1 MCCVCCSCSR
11 WCSERARSGLSATT
25 TTTRRRL
32 TRTRTRTR
40 TRGEGEKQFWRKKKN
55 TTKVIVTATHHQSAP
70 VAGDDDDSQEEQ
82 QILCV
87 KSSFENDIARLKPP
101 SFGRSSSLSSSSFHS
116 SVFTTTK
123 KTRTKKNE
131 IVQMSSSGKKTKDV
145 MSYAYDESRVFD
157 ATTILFSLI
166 GFDIFFLVGLTVWVN
181 GLKRRYENAIWK
193 IKRLES
199 EKRDLAVA
207 FNLEKADLVD
217 PLNTNAMNNNRG
229 RRMANATAATVPPS
243 LGGGGGQSGP
253 ASANDVLLQG
263 LKAER
268 DALKQALKS
277 VQGELQRYAKENAT
291 LENELERALFE
302 VEKLTPID

>member
-1 MCCVCCSCSR
+1 MCGCCSCC
-11 WCSERARSGLSATT
+11 CSGRALSGLSATT
-25 TTTRRRL
+25 TRRT

-40 TRGEGEKQFWRKKKN
+40 TSEGKKQFWRKKN
-55 TTKVIVTATHHQSAP
+55 NTKVILTAMHQSAP
-70 VAGDDDDSQEEQ
+70 VAGDDDSQEQ
-82 QILCV
+82 QIRV
-87 KSSFENDIARLKPP
+87 NSSFDNDIARLKPP
-101 SFGRSSSLSSSSFHS
+101 SFGSSSLSSSTFNS
-116 SVFTTTK
+116 SFTTSK

-131 IVQMSSSGKKTKDV
+131 IVQISSSGKKTKDV
-145 MSYAYDESRVFD
+145 MSYYDESHVFD

>member
-1 MCCVCCSCSR
+1 MCVCCSCSC
-11 WCSERARSGLSATT
+11 WCSGRALSGLSATT
-25 TTTRRRL
+25 TTRSF
-32 TRTRTRTR
+32 TRTRTRSR
-40 TRGEGEKQFWRKKKN
+40 TREGKKQFWRKKKN
-55 TTKVIVTATHHQSAP
+55 TKVILTAMHQSAP
-70 VAGDDDDSQEEQ
+70 VAGDDDSQEQ
-82 QILCV
+82 QIHV
-87 KSSFENDIARLKPP
+87 NSSFDNDIARLKPP
-101 SFGRSSSLSSSSFHS
+101 SFGSSSLSSSSFNS
-116 SVFTTTK
+116 SFTTTK

-131 IVQMSSSGKKTKDV
+131 IVQISSSGKKTKDV
-145 MSYAYDESRVFD
+145 MSYAYDEAHVFD

>member
-1 MCCVCCSCSR
+1 MCCSCSR
-11 WCSERARSGLSATT
+11 WCSERALSGLSATT

-55 TTKVIVTATHHQSAP
+55 TTKVIVTATHRQSAP
-70 VAGDDDDSQEEQ
+70 VAGEDDDSQEQ
-82 QILCV
+82 QI
-87 KSSFENDIARLKPP
+87 DIARLKPP
-101 SFGRSSSLSSSSFHS
+101 SFGRSSSLSSSSFNS

>member
-11 WCSERARSGLSATT
+11 WCSERARSGLAATT

-55 TTKVIVTATHHQSAP
+55 TKVILTAMHQSAP
-70 VAGDDDDSQEEQ
+70 VAGDDDSQEQ

-101 SFGRSSSLSSSSFHS
+101 SFGGSSSLSSSSFNS

>member
-1 MCCVCCSCSR
+1 MCVCCRCSR
-11 WCSERARSGLSATT
+11 WCSGRALSGLSATT
-25 TTTRRRL
+25 TRRSF
-32 TRTRTRTR
+32 TRTRTRSR
-40 TRGEGEKQFWRKKKN
+40 TREGKKQFWRKKKN
-55 TTKVIVTATHHQSAP
+55 TKVILTAMHQSAP
-70 VAGDDDDSQEEQ
+70 VAGDDDSQEQ
-82 QILCV
+82 QIRV
-87 KSSFENDIARLKPP
+87 NSSFDNDIARLKPP
-101 SFGRSSSLSSSSFHS
+101 SFGSSSLSSSSFNS
-116 SVFTTTK
+116 SFTTTK

-131 IVQMSSSGKKTKDV
+131 IVQISSSGKKTKEP
-145 MSYAYDESRVFD
+145 MSYAYDEAHVFD

>member
-1 MCCVCCSCSR
+1 M
-11 WCSERARSGLSATT
+11 
-25 TTTRRRL
+25 
-32 TRTRTRTR
+32 
-40 TRGEGEKQFWRKKKN
+40 
-55 TTKVIVTATHHQSAP
+55 HQSAP
-70 VAGDDDDSQEEQ
+70 VAGDDDSQEQ
-82 QILCV
+82 QIRV
-87 KSSFENDIARLKPP
+87 NSSFDNDIARLKPP
-101 SFGRSSSLSSSSFHS
+101 SFGSSSSLSSSSFNS

>member
-1 MCCVCCSCSR
+1 MCVCCCCSCC
-11 WCSERARSGLSATT
+11 WCSGRALSGLSATT
-25 TTTRRRL
+25 TRRSF
-32 TRTRTRTR
+32 TRTRTRSR
-40 TRGEGEKQFWRKKKN
+40 TREGKKQFWRKKKN
-55 TTKVIVTATHHQSAP
+55 TKVILTAMHQSAP
-70 VAGDDDDSQEEQ
+70 VAGDDDSQEQ
-82 QILCV
+82 QIRV
-87 KSSFENDIARLKPP
+87 NSSFDNDIARLKPP
-101 SFGRSSSLSSSSFHS
+101 SFGSSSLSSSSFNS
-116 SVFTTTK
+116 SFTTTK

-131 IVQMSSSGKKTKDV
+131 IVQISSSGKKTKDV
-145 MSYAYDESRVFD
+145 MSYAYDEAHVFD

-253 ASANDVLLQG
+253 ASANDLLLQG

>member
-1 MCCVCCSCSR
+1 MCGCCSCC
-11 WCSERARSGLSATT
+11 CSGRALSGLSATT
-25 TTTRRRL
+25 TRR
-32 TRTRTRTR
+32 RTRTRTR
-40 TRGEGEKQFWRKKKN
+40 SRTSEWKKQFWRKKKN
-55 TTKVIVTATHHQSAP
+55 TKVILTATHQSAP
-70 VAGDDDDSQEEQ
+70 VAGDDDSQEQ
-82 QILCV
+82 QIRV
-87 KSSFENDIARLKPP
+87 NSSFDNDIARLKPP
-101 SFGRSSSLSSSSFHS
+101 SFGSSSLSSSSFNS
-116 SVFTTTK
+116 SFTTK
-123 KTRTKKNE
+123 KKKNE
-131 IVQMSSSGKKTKDV
+131 IIQLSISSSGKKTKDV
-145 MSYAYDESRVFD
+145 MSYYDESHVFD

-217 PLNTNAMNNNRG
+217 PLNTNAMNMNNS
-229 RRMANATAATVPPS
+229 RRRIAPLQTPPTVPPS

-277 VQGELQRYAKENAT
+277 VQGEMQRYAKENAT

>member
-1 MCCVCCSCSR
+1 MCGCCSCC
-11 WCSERARSGLSATT
+11 CSGRALSGLSATT
-25 TTTRRRL
+25 TRR
-32 TRTRTRTR
+32 RTRTRSRSRSR
-40 TRGEGEKQFWRKKKN
+40 TSEWKKQFWRKKKN
-55 TTKVIVTATHHQSAP
+55 TKVILTATHQSAP
-70 VAGDDDDSQEEQ
+70 VAGDDDSQEQ
-82 QILCV
+82 QIHV
-87 KSSFENDIARLKPP
+87 NSSFDNDIARLKPP
-101 SFGRSSSLSSSSFHS
+101 SFGSSSLSSSSFNS
-116 SVFTTTK
+116 SFTTK
-123 KTRTKKNE
+123 KKKNE
-131 IVQMSSSGKKTKDV
+131 IIQLSISSSGKKTKDV
-145 MSYAYDESRVFD
+145 MSYYDESHVFD

-217 PLNTNAMNNNRG
+217 PLNTNAMNMNNS
-229 RRMANATAATVPPS
+229 RRRIAPLQTPPTVPPS

-277 VQGELQRYAKENAT
+277 VQGEMQRYAKENAT

>member
-1 MCCVCCSCSR
+1 MCVCCCSCC
-11 WCSERARSGLSATT
+11 CSGRALSGLSATT
-25 TTTRRRL
+25 TTSF
-32 TRTRTRTR
+32 TRTRTRSR
-40 TRGEGEKQFWRKKKN
+40 TSEGKKRFWRKKKN
-55 TTKVIVTATHHQSAP
+55 TKVRITAMHQSAP
-70 VAGDDDDSQEEQ
+70 VAGDDDSQEQ
-82 QILCV
+82 QIRV
-87 KSSFENDIARLKPP
+87 NSSFDNDIARLKPP
-101 SFGRSSSLSSSSFHS
+101 SFGSSSSSLSSSSFNS
-116 SVFTTTK
+116 SFTTTK

-131 IVQMSSSGKKTKDV
+131 IVQISSSGKKTKDV
-145 MSYAYDESRVFD
+145 MSYAYDEAHVFD

>member
-1 MCCVCCSCSR
+1 MCVCCCCSCC
-11 WCSERARSGLSATT
+11 WCSGRALSGLSATT
-25 TTTRRRL
+25 TRRSF
-32 TRTRTRTR
+32 TRTRTRSR
-40 TRGEGEKQFWRKKKN
+40 TREGKKQFWRKKKN
-55 TTKVIVTATHHQSAP
+55 TKVILTATHQSAP
-70 VAGDDDDSQEEQ
+70 VAGDDDSQEQ
-82 QILCV
+82 QIRRV
-87 KSSFENDIARLKPP
+87 NSSFDNDIARLKPP
-101 SFGRSSSLSSSSFHS
+101 SFGSSSLSSSSFNS
-116 SVFTTTK
+116 SFTTTK

-131 IVQMSSSGKKTKDV
+131 IVQISSSGKKTKDV
-145 MSYAYDESRVFD
+145 MSYAYDEAHVFD

-253 ASANDVLLQG
+253 ASANDLLLQG

>member
-1 MCCVCCSCSR
+1 MCVCCCCSCC
-11 WCSERARSGLSATT
+11 WCSGRALSGLSATT
-25 TTTRRRL
+25 TRRSF
-32 TRTRTRTR
+32 TRTRTRSR
-40 TRGEGEKQFWRKKKN
+40 TREGKKQFWRKKKN
-55 TTKVIVTATHHQSAP
+55 TKVILTTMHQSAP
-70 VAGDDDDSQEEQ
+70 VAGDDDSQEQ
-82 QILCV
+82 QIRV
-87 KSSFENDIARLKPP
+87 NSSFDNDIARLKPP
-101 SFGRSSSLSSSSFHS
+101 SFGSSSLSSSSFNS
-116 SVFTTTK
+116 SFTTTK

-131 IVQMSSSGKKTKDV
+131 IVQISSSGKKTKDV
-145 MSYAYDESRVFD
+145 MSYAYDEAHVFD

>member
-1 MCCVCCSCSR
+1 
-11 WCSERARSGLSATT
+11 
-25 TTTRRRL
+25 
-32 TRTRTRTR
+32 
-40 TRGEGEKQFWRKKKN
+40 
-55 TTKVIVTATHHQSAP
+55 
-70 VAGDDDDSQEEQ
+70 
-82 QILCV
+82 
-87 KSSFENDIARLKPP
+87 
-101 SFGRSSSLSSSSFHS
+101 
-116 SVFTTTK
+116 
-123 KTRTKKNE
+123 
-131 IVQMSSSGKKTKDV
+131 MSSSGKKTKDV

>member
-1 MCCVCCSCSR
+1 MCGCCSCC
-11 WCSERARSGLSATT
+11 CSGRALSGLSATT
-25 TTTRRRL
+25 TRRT

-40 TRGEGEKQFWRKKKN
+40 TSEGKKQFWRKKN
-55 TTKVIVTATHHQSAP
+55 NTKVILTAMHQSAP
-70 VAGDDDDSQEEQ
+70 VAGDDDSQEQ
-82 QILCV
+82 QIRV
-87 KSSFENDIARLKPP
+87 NSSFDNDIARLKPP
-101 SFGRSSSLSSSSFHS
+101 SFGSSSLSSSTFNS
-116 SVFTTTK
+116 SFTTSK

-131 IVQMSSSGKKTKDV
+131 IVQISSSGKKTKDV
-145 MSYAYDESRVFD
+145 MSYYDESHVFD

-217 PLNTNAMNNNRG
+217 PLNTNTMNNNRG

-277 VQGELQRYAKENAT
+277 VQGELQRYAKENET

>member
-1 MCCVCCSCSR
+1 MCVCCCSCC
-11 WCSERARSGLSATT
+11 CSGRALSGLSATT
-25 TTTRRRL
+25 TTSF
-32 TRTRTRTR
+32 TRTRTRSR
-40 TRGEGEKQFWRKKKN
+40 TSEGKKRFWRKKKN
-55 TTKVIVTATHHQSAP
+55 TKVRITAMHQSAP
-70 VAGDDDDSQEEQ
+70 VAGDDDSQEQ
-82 QILCV
+82 QIRV
-87 KSSFENDIARLKPP
+87 NSSFDNDIARLKPP
-101 SFGRSSSLSSSSFHS
+101 SFGSSSSSLSSSSFNS
-116 SVFTTTK
+116 SFTTTK

-131 IVQMSSSGKKTKDV
+131 IVQISSSGKKTKDV
-145 MSYAYDESRVFD
+145 MSYAYDEAHVFD

-166 GFDIFFLVGLTVWVN
+166 GFDIFFLVGLSVWVN

>member
-1 MCCVCCSCSR
+1 MCVVHVLVGVRKERAPACPRRRRRRGGVSR
-11 WCSERARSGLSATT
+11 GRERGRERAR
-25 TTTRRRL
+25 R
-32 TRTRTRTR
+32 
-40 TRGEGEKQFWRKKKN
+40 EKQFWRKKKN

-101 SFGRSSSLSSSSFHS
+101 SFGRSSSLSSSSFNS

>member
-1 MCCVCCSCSR
+1 MCVCCCCSCC
-11 WCSERARSGLSATT
+11 WCSGRALSGLSATT
-25 TTTRRRL
+25 TRRSF
-32 TRTRTRTR
+32 TRTRTRSR
-40 TRGEGEKQFWRKKKN
+40 TREGKKQFWRKKKN
-55 TTKVIVTATHHQSAP
+55 TKVILTAMHQSAP
-70 VAGDDDDSQEEQ
+70 VAGDDDSQEQ
-82 QILCV
+82 QIRV
-87 KSSFENDIARLKPP
+87 NSSFDNDIARLKPP
-101 SFGRSSSLSSSSFHS
+101 SFGSSSLSSSSFNS
-116 SVFTTTK
+116 SFTTTK

-131 IVQMSSSGKKTKDV
+131 IVQISSSGKKTKDV
-145 MSYAYDESRVFD
+145 MSYAYDEAHVFD

>member
-1 MCCVCCSCSR
+1 M
-11 WCSERARSGLSATT
+11 
-25 TTTRRRL
+25 
-32 TRTRTRTR
+32 
-40 TRGEGEKQFWRKKKN
+40 
-55 TTKVIVTATHHQSAP
+55 HQSAP
-70 VAGDDDDSQEEQ
+70 VAGDDDSQEQ
-82 QILCV
+82 QIRV
-87 KSSFENDIARLKPP
+87 NSSFDNDIARLKPP
-101 SFGRSSSLSSSSFHS
+101 SFGSSSLSSSSFNS

>member
-1 MCCVCCSCSR
+1 MCGCCSCC
-11 WCSERARSGLSATT
+11 CSGRALSGLSATT
-25 TTTRRRL
+25 TRRRR
-32 TRTRTRTR
+32 RTRSRSRTS
-40 TRGEGEKQFWRKKKN
+40 EWKKQFWRKKKN
-55 TTKVIVTATHHQSAP
+55 TKVILTAMHQSAP
-70 VAGDDDDSQEEQ
+70 VAGDDDSQEQ
-82 QILCV
+82 QIHV
-87 KSSFENDIARLKPP
+87 NSSFDNDIARLKPP
-101 SFGRSSSLSSSSFHS
+101 SFGSSSLSSSSFNS
-116 SVFTTTK
+116 SFTTK
-123 KTRTKKNE
+123 KKKNE
-131 IVQMSSSGKKTKDV
+131 IIQLSISSSGKKTKDV
-145 MSYAYDESRVFD
+145 MSYYDESHVFD

-217 PLNTNAMNNNRG
+217 PLNTNAMNMNNS
-229 RRMANATAATVPPS
+229 RRRIAPLQTPPTVPPS

-277 VQGELQRYAKENAT
+277 VQGEMQRYAKENAT

>member
-1 MCCVCCSCSR
+1 M
-11 WCSERARSGLSATT
+11 
-25 TTTRRRL
+25 
-32 TRTRTRTR
+32 
-40 TRGEGEKQFWRKKKN
+40 
-55 TTKVIVTATHHQSAP
+55 HQSAP
-70 VAGDDDDSQEEQ
+70 VAGDDDSQEQ

-101 SFGRSSSLSSSSFHS
+101 SFGGSSSLSSSSFNS
-116 SVFTTTK
+116 SFTTTK

-131 IVQMSSSGKKTKDV
+131 IVQISSSGKKTKEP
-145 MSYAYDESRVFD
+145 MSYAYDEAHVFD

>member
-1 MCCVCCSCSR
+1 M
-11 WCSERARSGLSATT
+11 
-25 TTTRRRL
+25 
-32 TRTRTRTR
+32 
-40 TRGEGEKQFWRKKKN
+40 
-55 TTKVIVTATHHQSAP
+55 HQSAP
-70 VAGDDDDSQEEQ
+70 VAGDDDSQEQ
-82 QILCV
+82 QIRV
-87 KSSFENDIARLKPP
+87 NSSFDNDIARLKPP
-101 SFGRSSSLSSSSFHS
+101 SFGSPSSSSSSFNS
-116 SVFTTTK
+116 SFTTK
-123 KTRTKKNE
+123 KKKNE
-131 IVQMSSSGKKTKDV
+131 IIQLSISSSGKKTKDV
-145 MSYAYDESRVFD
+145 MSYYDESHVFD

-217 PLNTNAMNNNRG
+217 PLNTNAMNKNRG

>member
-11 WCSERARSGLSATT
+11 WCSERARSGLAATT
-25 TTTRRRL
+25 TTTRRL

-40 TRGEGEKQFWRKKKN
+40 TREKEKQFWRKKKN

-70 VAGDDDDSQEEQ
+70 VAGDDDSQEQ

-101 SFGRSSSLSSSSFHS
+101 SFGRSSSLSSSSFNS

-145 MSYAYDESRVFD
+145 MSYYDESHVFD

>member
-1 MCCVCCSCSR
+1 MCGCYSCCCSG
-11 WCSERARSGLSATT
+11 RALSGLSATT
-25 TTTRRRL
+25 TRRT
-32 TRTRTRTR
+32 TRTRTRTI
-40 TRGEGEKQFWRKKKN
+40 TSEGKKQFWRKKN
-55 TTKVIVTATHHQSAP
+55 NTKVILTAMHQSAP
-70 VAGDDDDSQEEQ
+70 VAGDDDSQEQ
-82 QILCV
+82 QIHV
-87 KSSFENDIARLKPP
+87 SRSFDNDIARLKPP
-101 SFGRSSSLSSSSFHS
+101 SFGSSSSSLSSSSFNS
-116 SVFTTTK
+116 SFRTK
-123 KTRTKKNE
+123 KKNE
-131 IVQMSSSGKKTKDV
+131 IIQLSISSSGKKTKEP
-145 MSYAYDESRVFD
+145 MSYYDESHVFD

-217 PLNTNAMNNNRG
+217 PLNTNTMNNNRG

-277 VQGELQRYAKENAT
+277 VQGEMQRYAKENAT

>member
-1 MCCVCCSCSR
+1 M
-11 WCSERARSGLSATT
+11 
-25 TTTRRRL
+25 
-32 TRTRTRTR
+32 
-40 TRGEGEKQFWRKKKN
+40 
-55 TTKVIVTATHHQSAP
+55 HQSAP
-70 VAGDDDDSQEEQ
+70 VAGDDDYQEQ
-82 QILCV
+82 QIRV
-87 KSSFENDIARLKPP
+87 NSSFDNDIARLKPP
-101 SFGRSSSLSSSSFHS
+101 PFGSSSLSSSSSNS
-116 SVFTTTK
+116 SFTTTK

-131 IVQMSSSGKKTKDV
+131 IVQISSSGKKTKDV
-145 MSYAYDESRVFD
+145 MSYAYDEAHVFD

-243 LGGGGGQSGP
+243 LGGQSGP